1 LIRDNRATPTV
12 GDVLC
17 DLARFCHQSTADDRG
32 ITKTIPGNLDGV
44 GVHLTNNSSISS
56 NSTMADPFEPTSP
69 PPAPEPI
76 PPNPNPPPE
85 PPPRVENP
93 TTQSTGL
100 PSNIAAALACIPLV
114 GGLIFWFLE
123 KHDNFVRFYAMQ
135 SIIFGAAWLLF
146 NIISRVVFD
155 IFGSIPALG
164 AVLVF
169 LWAIIQALVHLGFLV
184 IMVIAMIKAFSGSRW
199 DIPYVGPMARKYVTE

>member
-1 LIRDNRATPTV
+1 
-12 GDVLC
+12 
-17 DLARFCHQSTADDRG
+17 
-32 ITKTIPGNLDGV
+32 
-44 GVHLTNNSSISS
+44 
-56 NSTMADPFEPTSP
+56 MADSFEPTSP

-85 PPPRVENP
+85 PPPRGG

-135 SIIFGAAWLLF
+135 SIIFGGAWVLF
-146 NIISRVVFD
+146 WIVYSIAFAILSP
-155 IFGSIPALG
+155 IPAVG
-164 AVLVF
+164 LVF
-169 LWAIIQALVHLGFLV
+169 RILFGQFG
-184 IMVIAMIKAFSGSRW
+184 
-199 DIPYVGPMARKYVTE
+199 

>member
-1 LIRDNRATPTV
+1 LIRNNGATVTIDYVPR
-12 GDVLC
+12 DF
-17 DLARFCHQSTADDRG
+17 ARFCDQFTTDDRR
-32 ITKTIPGNLDGV
+32 ISKTIPGNLDSV
-44 GVHLTNNSSISS
+44 GVHLTNNRSISS

-69 PPAPEPI
+69 PP
-76 PPNPNPPPE
+76 PPE
-85 PPPRVENP
+85 PVPPATEAPPRADNP

-135 SIIFGAAWLLF
+135 SIIFGAASILF
-146 NIISRVVFD
+146 WIVYSIAFA
-155 IFGSIPALG
+155 ILAPIPAVG
-164 AVLVF
+164 LVF
-169 LWAIIQALVHLGFLV
+169 RILLWAVWLVAGVAFLV
-184 IMVIAMIKAFSGSRW
+184 VWIIAMIKAFSGSRW